1 MFDRV
6 LNMPLFDLMD
16 CIAACLFFK
25 KISYTNLDRKMDN
38 VNEYNLTNFILY
50 LIDVLLLYYYL

>member
-1 MFDRV
+1 
-6 LNMPLFDLMD
+6 MPLFDLMD